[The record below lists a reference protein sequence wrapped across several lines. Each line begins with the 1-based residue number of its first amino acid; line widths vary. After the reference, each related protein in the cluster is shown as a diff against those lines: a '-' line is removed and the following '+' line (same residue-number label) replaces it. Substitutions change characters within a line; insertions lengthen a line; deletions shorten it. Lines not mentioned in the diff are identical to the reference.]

1 MSLSRGQCFR
11 DAALYKLANAKRRIL
26 GLREN
31 CRLLKP
37 GVIQDSG
44 HEGFSRAKNFASR
57 TKGGGATHLTELLR
71 QPIKYCPSPASS
83 LPSAQTLN
91 FRLRQIRHVALDL
104 DGTTYSGGKLFQ
116 HTL

>member
-26 GLREN
+26 GLREK

-44 HEGFSRAKNFASR
+44 REGFSRAKNFASR
-57 TKGGGATHLTELLR
+57 TKGGGATHLTELLFFE
-71 QPIKYCPSPASS
+71 A
-83 LPSAQTLN
+83 
-91 FRLRQIRHVALDL
+91 
-104 DGTTYSGGKLFQ
+104 GG
-116 HTL
+116 

>member
-57 TKGGGATHLTELLR
+57 TKGGGATHLTELLA
-71 QPIKYCPSPASS
+71 KKD
-83 LPSAQTLN
+83 LPGLA
-91 FRLRQIRHVALDL
+91 R
-104 DGTTYSGGKLFQ
+104 GGYVGVGS
-116 HTL
+116 T

>member
-57 TKGGGATHLTELLR
+57 TKGGGATHLTELLALR
-71 QPIKYCPSPASS
+71 FGTCHCDSHLLVYLVNAAKVIEEIKHLTP
-83 LPSAQTLN
+83 
-91 FRLRQIRHVALDL
+91 
-104 DGTTYSGGKLFQ
+104 
-116 HTL
+116 

>member
-57 TKGGGATHLTELLR
+57 TKGGGATHLTELLAAHPQR
-71 QPIKYCPSPASS
+71 CVSKSNALPLSKSNANVRKRVAS
-83 LPSAQTLN
+83 A
-91 FRLRQIRHVALDL
+91 RI
-104 DGTTYSGGKLFQ
+104 
-116 HTL
+116 